1 MFQRFRRWRWF
12 WPFAIALC
20 LTLASSLWRINS
32 ASPKALAPALPLL
45 PQDPTVQVFFNQ
57 SEASVYTDPYRHIE
71 RYGDDLEKI
80 IITAIE
86 QSTQSIDLAVQ
97 SLNLPRV
104 AQAIV
109 QSARRGIRIRIV
121 LENEY
126 ANPTSAAAKAE
137 QTAAWAAIADTDG
150 NGTLTLAEIAQA
162 DALQILRSAQI
173 PLIDDTADGSKGS
186 GLMHHKFMVIDS
198 RWVITGSANFTLSG
212 IHGDGD
218 EPASRGNANAL
229 LRIDSAALAQR
240 FSLEFNQ
247 LWGDG
252 PGASPNSLFGL
263 KKPHRPAQDFTLPAS
278 SVTLQFSPLSPSQP
292 WEASVN
298 GLIARTLTQATRSI
312 DLALFVFS
320 DQLIANQLQPKAA
333 AGKALRVLIDPSFL
347 YRNYSEALD
356 MLGVTLRDQRCQV
369 EKDNQP
375 WAKPIATVGF
385 PQLPP
390 GDKLHHKF
398 AVIDEATVIIGSQ
411 NWSKAANNTNDETL
425 LVIRNPTVAA
435 HFERE
440 FERLYRSP
448 QIGNTPLLKRKIAE
462 NQQRCPSP

>member
-1 MFQRFRRWRWF
+1 MSQRFRRWRWF

-32 ASPKALAPALPLL
+32 ASQTTLVPALSPL
-45 PQDPTVQVFFNQ
+45 PQDPTIQVFFNQ

-71 RYGDDLEKI
+71 RYGDDLEQI

-86 QSTQSIDLAVQ
+86 QSTQSIDVAVQ
-97 SLNLPRV
+97 ALNLPRV
-104 AQAIV
+104 AQALV
-109 QSARRGIRIRIV
+109 QSAQRGIRVRLV
-121 LENEY
+121 LENQY
-126 ANPTSAAAKAE
+126 ANPTSATAQAE

-150 NGTLTLAEIAQA
+150 DGTLTPTEIAQA
-162 DALQILRSAQI
+162 DALQILRNAQI

-186 GLMHHKFMVIDS
+186 GLMHHKFMIVDS
-198 RWVITGSANFTLSG
+198 RWVVTGSANFTLSG

-229 LRIDSAALAQR
+229 LKIDSPALAQH
-240 FSLEFNQ
+240 FSIEFNQ

-252 PGASPNSLFGL
+252 PGASPDSLFGL
-263 KKPHRPAQDFTLPAS
+263 KKSHRAAQDFTLPTS
-278 SVTLQFSPLSPSQP
+278 NITLQFSPISAGQP

-298 GLIARTLTQATRSI
+298 GLISRTLTQASHSI

-320 DQLIANQLQPKAA
+320 DQLITNELQPKAA
-333 AGKALRVLIDPSFL
+333 AGTALRVLIDPGFV
-347 YRNYSEALD
+347 YRSYSEALD

-369 EKDNQP
+369 EKGNQP
-375 WAKPIATVGF
+375 WAKSITTVGF
-385 PQLPP
+385 AQLPP
-390 GDKLHHKF
+390 GDKMHHKF
-398 AVIDEATVIIGSQ
+398 AVMDKATVIIGSQ
-411 NWSKAANNTNDETL
+411 NWSKAANNDNDETL
-425 LVIRNPTVAA
+425 LVIHNPTVAA

-448 QIGNTPLLKRKIAE
+448 QLGNTSLLQRKIAE
-462 NQQRCPSP
+462 DQQRCA

>member
-20 LTLASSLWRINS
+20 LALASSLWRINS
-32 ASPKALAPALPLL
+32 AAPTALAPALPLL
-45 PQDPTVQVFFNQ
+45 PQDPTIQVFFNQ

-71 RYGDDLEKI
+71 RYGDDLEQV

-97 SLNLPRV
+97 ALNLPHV
-104 AQAIV
+104 AQALV
-109 QSARRGIRIRIV
+109 QSARRGIRVRLV

-150 NGTLTLAEIAQA
+150 SGTLTLAEIAQA
-162 DALQILRSAQI
+162 DALYILRSAQI

-229 LRIDSAALAQR
+229 LKIDSAAIAQR
-240 FSLEFNQ
+240 FSSEFNQ

-252 PGASPNSLFGL
+252 PGASPDSLFGL
-263 KKPHRPAQDFTLPAS
+263 KKSHRPAQDFTLPTS

-292 WEASVN
+292 WQASGN
-298 GLIARTLTQATRSI
+298 GLIGRTLTQATHSI

-320 DQLIANQLQPKAA
+320 DQIIANQLQPKAA
-333 AGKALRVLIDPSFL
+333 AGTALRVLIDPGFL

-356 MLGVTLRDQRCQV
+356 MLGITLRDQRCQI

-375 WAKPIATVGF
+375 WAHPITTVGF

-411 NWSKAANNTNDETL
+411 NWSKAANSENDETL
-425 LVIRNPTVAA
+425 LVIRSPTVAA

-448 QIGNTPLLKRKIAE
+448 QLGNTPLLKRKIAE
-462 NQQRCPSP
+462 NQQRCP

>member
-32 ASPKALAPALPLL
+32 ASTTTLAPALPLL
-45 PQDPTVQVFFNQ
+45 PQDPTIQVFFNQ

-71 RYGDDLEKI
+71 RYGDDLEQV
-80 IITAIE
+80 IITAIK
-86 QSTQSIDLAVQ
+86 QSTESIDLAVQ
-97 SLNLPRV
+97 TLNLPRV
-104 AQAIV
+104 AQALV
-109 QSARRGIRIRIV
+109 QSAQRGIRVRLV

-150 NGTLTLAEIAQA
+150 DGALTLAEIAQA
-162 DALQILRSAQI
+162 DALYILRSAQI

-198 RWVITGSANFTLSG
+198 HWVITGSANFTLSG
-212 IHGDGD
+212 IHGDGA
-218 EPASRGNANAL
+218 EPASRGNADAL
-229 LRIDSAALAQR
+229 LKIDSAAIAQQ
-240 FSLEFNQ
+240 FSAEFNQ

-263 KKPHRPAQDFTLPAS
+263 KKTHRPPQDITLPTS

-312 DLALFVFS
+312 NLALFVFS
-320 DQLIANQLQPKAA
+320 DQLIANQLQPKAS
-333 AGKALRVLIDPSFL
+333 AGTALRVLIDPGFL

-356 MLGVTLRDQRCQV
+356 MLGVTLRDQRCQI

-375 WAKPIATVGF
+375 WAQPIATVGF

-398 AVIDEATVIIGSQ
+398 AVVDEATVIIGSQ
-411 NWSKAANNTNDETL
+411 NWSKAANSENDETL

-448 QIGNTPLLKRKIAE
+448 QLGNTSLLQRKIAE
-462 NQQRCPSP
+462 SQQRCS